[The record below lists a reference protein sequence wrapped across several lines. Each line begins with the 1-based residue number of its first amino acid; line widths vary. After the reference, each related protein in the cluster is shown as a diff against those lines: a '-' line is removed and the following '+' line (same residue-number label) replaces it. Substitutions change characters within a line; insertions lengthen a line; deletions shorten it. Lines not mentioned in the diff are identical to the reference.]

1 VSNDNADLLRILNQA
16 LSAEYGTLYL
26 LPRHMAEIEDEEIKR
41 QLHLI
46 GEVELEHAEKTAQMI
61 VSLGGEPTDDLI
73 NLRPRKDLKEI
84 LEVHLQGEREAIDI
98 YGRAL
103 AVCGDPDICKQIE
116 AIRREEEGHQRLIQ
130 RTLDRVT
137 SSQA

>member
-1 VSNDNADLLRILNQA
+1 MANDNAELIRILNQA

-26 LPRHMAEIEDEEIKR
+26 LPRHIAEIQDEELKR

-61 VSLGGEPTDDLI
+61 ISLGGEPTGDLL
-73 NLRPRKDLKEI
+73 NLRPRRNLKEI
-84 LEVHLQGEREAIDI
+84 LETHLQGEREAIDI

-103 AVCGDPDICKQIE
+103 AVCGDPAMRKQLE
-116 AIRREEEGHQRLIQ
+116 AIKMDEEGHQRLIQ
-130 RTLDRVT
+130 RTLDRVI
-137 SSQA
+137 SAKA

>member
-1 VSNDNADLLRILNQA
+1 MSNDNADLLRILNQA

-61 VSLGGEPTDDLI
+61 VSLGGEPTDDLL

-84 LEVHLQGEREAIDI
+84 LEVHLQGADR
-98 YGRAL
+98 
-103 AVCGDPDICKQIE
+103 
-116 AIRREEEGHQRLIQ
+116 GHQERGRGAPAADPEDAGPRNLLSGVNVIS
-130 RTLDRVT
+130 DAFVC
-137 SSQA
+137 